1 MYATLMS
8 NEEVRMRGD
17 RPPNQPMFYYFDLE
31 ERIRP
36 DHPLRQIKARVDG
49 TLREMSRAFTA
60 AYSQLGRPSI
70 PPEQLL
76 KALLLQALF
85 SIRSERQL
93 VEQIDVNLLF
103 RWFVDL
109 PLDVPAWDATTF
121 TKNRERFEQHGLIQR
136 FFSGVVHQAMA
147 EGLVSAEHFTVD
159 GTLIQSWASLK
170 SLRPLAEADQ
180 PVSAGADD
188 DDPGNPTVNFR
199 GERRT
204 NATHRS
210 VTDPEARLA
219 RKGDGKPALL
229 SHAGHLLMEN
239 RQGLCVGVL
248 VTETNGHA
256 EREAVGPL
264 LARARAEG
272 LRPRTLG
279 LDKGYRAGAF
289 LARLET
295 QHHVVPHVP
304 MPAEPVRGDGPEAEA
319 RRRARRR
326 MRQLGWAL
334 SQRIRKRVEEIVGWM
349 KTVGGV
355 ARTRHVGRWKIAQ
368 VATLVGAAYN
378 LIRLARLATV
388 T

>member
-1 MYATLMS
+1 
-8 NEEVRMRGD
+8 MRGE
-17 RPPNQPMFYYFDLE
+17 RPRSQPIFYYFDLE
-31 ERIRP
+31 QRIRP
-36 DHPLRQIKARVDG
+36 DHPLRPIKARVDG

-60 AYSQLGRPSI
+60 AYSRWGRPSI

-76 KALLLQALF
+76 KALLLQALY
-85 SIRSERQL
+85 SVRSERQL

-103 RWFVDL
+103 RWFLDL
-109 PLDVPAWDATTF
+109 PVDQPAWDATTF
-121 TKNRERFEQHGLIQR
+121 TKNRERFEEHGLIQR
-136 FFSGVVHQAMA
+136 FFADVVQQAIA

-170 SLRPLAEADQ
+170 SLRPLAEADRR
-180 PVSAGADD
+180 VSDGADD

-239 RQGLCVGVL
+239 RSGLCVAVR
-248 VTETNGHA
+248 VTEANGTA
-256 EREAVGPL
+256 EREAVIPL
-264 LARARAEG
+264 LRQVRHELG
-272 LRPRTLG
+272 LTPRTLG
-279 LDKGYRAGAF
+279 ADKGYAAGPF
-289 LARLET
+289 LEQLERRE
-295 QHHVVPHVP
+295 QVVPH
-304 MPAEPVRGDGPEAEA
+304 MPLPAGPIRGDTPEAEA

-326 MRQLGWAL
+326 AAYVGWAL
-334 SQRIRKRVEEIVGWM
+334 SQHIRKRVEEIVGWM
-349 KTVGGV
+349 KTVGGL
-355 ARTRHVGRWKIAQ
+355 ARTRHIGRWKIAQ
-368 VATLVGAAYN
+368 VATLVATAYN
-378 LIRLARLATV
+378 LVRLVRLPTL

>member
-1 MYATLMS
+1 
-8 NEEVRMRGD
+8 MRGD
-17 RPPNQPMFYYFDLE
+17 RPTSQPMFYYFDLE
-31 ERIRP
+31 QRIRP
-36 DHPLRQIKARVDG
+36 DHPLRPIKARVDG
-49 TLREMSRAFTA
+49 ALREMSRAFTQ
-60 AYSQLGRPSI
+60 AYSPLGRPSI

-76 KALLLQALF
+76 KALLLQALY

-93 VEQIDVNLLF
+93 VEHLDVNLLF
-103 RWFVDL
+103 RWFLDL
-109 PLDVPAWDATTF
+109 PVDQPAWDATTF

-136 FFSGVVHQAMA
+136 FFAGVVQQALA

-159 GTLIQSWASLK
+159 GTLIQAWASLK
-170 SLRPLAEADQ
+170 SLRPLAEADRR
-180 PVSAGADD
+180 VGDGAED

-239 RQGLCVGVL
+239 RSGLCVAVRVSEAHG
-248 VTETNGHA
+248 TA

-264 LARARAEG
+264 LRQVRRVLG
-272 LRPRTLG
+272 LTPRTLG
-279 LDKGYRAGAF
+279 ADKGYAAGAF
-289 LARLET
+289 LEQLER
-295 QHHVVPHVP
+295 QERVVPHVP
-304 MPAEPVRGDGPEAEA
+304 LPAGPIRGATPEAEA

-326 MRQLGWAL
+326 ARQVGWAL
-334 SQRIRKRVEEIVGWM
+334 SQRIRKRVEEIAGWM

-355 ARTRHVGRWKIAQ
+355 ARVKHVGRWKIAQ
-368 VATLVGAAYN
+368 VATLVAATYN
-378 LIRLARLATV
+378 LVRLVRLTAPA
-388 T
+388 